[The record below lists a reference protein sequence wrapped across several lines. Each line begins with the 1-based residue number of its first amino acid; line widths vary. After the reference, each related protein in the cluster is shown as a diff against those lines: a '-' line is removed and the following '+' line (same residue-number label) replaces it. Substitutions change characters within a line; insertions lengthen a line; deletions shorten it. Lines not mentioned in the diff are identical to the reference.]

1 MKIGKVITVCLAA
14 LMLTAT
20 TAAAQ
25 PYGEAAEESG
35 RRFSEIMKEMG
46 DFVKDVTFEEE
57 DIKSVL
63 KYREELDEL
72 GGGGVNEGM
81 AAVEEDSD
89 DMIDF
94 KEVLANA
101 DYRSWAKE
109 RGLDPDLWMKKFM
122 RVQAMMMQEGLAA
135 TASQGSAE
143 LQAQL
148 AGLEAQRA
156 QIGEEVYQQ
165 MKQAMETGA
174 ATMNSLSTAYDDFPE
189 PTASEKAL
197 IERYRDQFMDF

>member
-1 MKIGKVITVCLAA
+1 MKIGKVISLCLAA
-14 LMLTAT
+14 LVLTAT

-25 PYGEAAEESG
+25 PYGGAAEESS
-35 RRFSEIMKEMG
+35 RRFSEMMKEMG
-46 DFVKDVTFEEE
+46 DFVKDVTFGEE

-94 KEVLANA
+94 KGVLASA

-122 RVQAMMMQEGLAA
+122 RVQAMMMQDGLAA

-156 QIGEEVYQQ
+156 QMGEEVYQQ
-165 MKQAMETGA
+165 MKQAMEMGA
-174 ATMNSLSTAYDDFPE
+174 ATMNSLSAAYEDFPE

-197 IERYRDQFMDF
+197 IERYRDRFMDF

>member
-1 MKIGKVITVCLAA
+1 MNIVKVTVVCLAA

-35 RRFSEIMKEMG
+35 RRFSEMMKEMG
-46 DFVKDVTFEEE
+46 DFVKDVTFDEE
-57 DIKSVL
+57 DIKSVI

-81 AAVEEDSD
+81 AAAEEDSD

-101 DYRSWAKE
+101 EYRSWAKE

-165 MKQAMETGA
+165 MKQAMEMGA

>member
-1 MKIGKVITVCLAA
+1 MNIVKVTVVCLAA
-14 LMLTAT
+14 LVLTAT

-25 PYGEAAEESG
+25 PYGGAAEESG
-35 RRFSEIMKEMG
+35 RRFSEMMKEMG

-165 MKQAMETGA
+165 MKQAMEMGA